1 MKKYFL
7 LILILLSLFT
17 VSAHQPRVEESNTI
31 IVDNPEISKAYYTEL
46 KGEVHTY
53 FIESNSDFNLY
64 VNILVAYDSDRRDF
78 IVDIYENENLLESL
92 NDEKYN
98 WTYFNEPIAGDE
110 YWMGPE
116 YDVKATG
123 GNYKIVVSSSDNT
136 GKYVLATG
144 KIEKFGFMDTIRT
157 IAVLPKIK
165 SDFFDKPSLSAYNNK
180 FGFFLVIILSILFT
194 IYLVLKNKLINYYN
208 DRKFNKKI
216 GARTLRP
223 KIKR

>member
-17 VSAHQPRVEESNTI
+17 VSAHQPRVEDSNTI
-31 IVDNPEISKAYYTEL
+31 YVDNPEISKAYYTEL
-46 KGEVHTY
+46 KDEAHEY

-78 IVDIYENENLLESL
+78 IVDIYRDETLLESL
-92 NDEKYN
+92 NKEKYN

-116 YDVKATG
+116 YDVKATP
-123 GNYKIVVSSSDNT
+123 GNYKIVVSSINNT

-144 KIEKFGFMDTIRT
+144 KIEKFTFMDTIRT

-180 FGFFLVIILSILFT
+180 FGFFLFIILSVLFT

-208 DRKFNKKI
+208 DRNFNKKI
-216 GARTLRP
+216 RARTLRP